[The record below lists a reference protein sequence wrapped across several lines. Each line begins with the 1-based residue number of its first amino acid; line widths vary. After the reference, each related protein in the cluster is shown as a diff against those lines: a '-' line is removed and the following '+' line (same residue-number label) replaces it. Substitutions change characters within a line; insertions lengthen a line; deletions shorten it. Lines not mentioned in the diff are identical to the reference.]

1 MHTVWDHII
10 LNFIFFRPQL
20 LALAIIIIIRD
31 ESVLVYGKLFY
42 QKSCSCPS
50 TRTIRRR
57 MYRYTYR
64 MESTFLITDGF
75 WGTRRLEWYTYCAV
89 WYTIEISGRVVYYTV
104 HKIYLPIYKFYFL
117 PVSSPNVVWVSN
129 SPRPYRSTTAT
140 TIMICSKT
148 RSSGYLTRNN

>member
-10 LNFIFFRPQL
+10 LNFIFIRPQPF
-20 LALAIIIIIRD
+20 ALAIIIIIRD
-31 ESVLVYGKLFY
+31 ESVLVYGKLFF

-57 MYRYTYR
+57 RYTYR

-89 WYTIEISGRVVYYTV
+89 CIQSRYLAGSSIIRYTKYTYLFINFIFFPCRVRTSFEFRTAPALTV
-104 HKIYLPIYKFYFL
+104 
-117 PVSSPNVVWVSN
+117 VQQ
-129 SPRPYRSTTAT
+129 RQQ
-140 TIMICSKT
+140 
-148 RSSGYLTRNN
+148 